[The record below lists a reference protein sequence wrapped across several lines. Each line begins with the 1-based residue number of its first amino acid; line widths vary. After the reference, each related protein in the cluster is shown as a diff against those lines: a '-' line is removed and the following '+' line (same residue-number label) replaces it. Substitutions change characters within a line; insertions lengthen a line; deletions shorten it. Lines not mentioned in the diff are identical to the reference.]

1 MPKLFPTWSRHSA
14 ETEELLRSSVDLIH
28 YDCYTNGINK
38 GKIAILKRRIFILFI
53 WLTLSSF
60 SSSYMKSLLWVCM
73 PVCTCARANSSVSVP
88 PPRNGYKVISIF
100 QAWCTMSSDCN
111 ILHGLKTTT
120 WALKFDSLLFSIDW
134 QLCCIH
140 QLALIKPPPTSFNT
154 ASLHFK

>member
-38 GKIAILKRRIFILFI
+38 GKIAILKHRIFILFI
-53 WLTLSSF
+53 WLTLLPF
-60 SSSYMKSLLWVCM
+60 SSPNMKARCG
-73 PVCTCARANSSVSVP
+73 CACVWAYLSESVP
-88 PPRNGYKVISIF
+88 PPCNGYKVISIF

-134 QLCCIH
+134 LQRCIH
-140 QLALIKPPPTSFNT
+140 QLALIKDHN
-154 ASLHFK
+154 LI